1 MRTFIVVLLLCCVTC
16 IQAGAQGCSDAGFCT
31 AGSLN
36 PHITE
41 NKDSAAQTW
50 VGAAFSY
57 GISDF
62 DVQVITPRIEV
73 RHRFDRMWN
82 ATARVT
88 MQMAVGDL
96 TTTTGL
102 SDIILTGACNVVPE
116 FQVTV
121 GTKIPLSDG
130 NVLLDGSPLPM
141 HYQPSLG
148 TVDVIAGVVWQ
159 GGGFSLAAAMQQPL
173 TQNKNTF
180 SPEAWPPTSTAQRF
194 HATNGFERRGDVLLR
209 ASYMFAAFEE
219 SFFVHLSALPIYHL
233 GNDTY
238 VDTDGVRKDIEG
250 SRGLTFNA
258 ALLAEYVLS
267 PYNRIELTLAAPLVT
282 RTVRPDG
289 LTRSILIGV
298 EYRSAL

>member
-1 MRTFIVVLLLCCVTC
+1 MRTIIVVLLLCCVTC

-41 NKDSAAQTW
+41 NTDSAAQTW
-50 VGAAFSY
+50 IGAAFSY

-82 ATARVT
+82 ASARIS

-130 NVLLDGSPLPM
+130 NVLVDGSPLPM

-148 TVDVIAGVVWQ
+148 TVDVIAGAVWH
-159 GGGFSLAAAMQQPL
+159 GGAFSLAAAMQQPL
-173 TQNKNTF
+173 TQNKNIF
-180 SPEAWPPTSTAQRF
+180 LREAWPPTSTAQRF
-194 HATNGFERRGDVLLR
+194 PSTNAFERKGDVLLR
-209 ASYMFAAFEE
+209 ASYKLATFEE
-219 SFFVHLSALPIYHL
+219 SFIVHFSVLPIYHL

-238 VDTDGVRKDIEG
+238 LDSDGVRKEIEG
-250 SRGLTFNA
+250 SRGLTLNA
-258 ALLAEYVLS
+258 SLLAEYVLS
-267 PYNRIELTLAAPLVT
+267 PYNRIELTLAAPLIA
-282 RTVRPDG
+282 RQVRPDG

-298 EYRSAL
+298 EYRTAL